1 MIFLLTAL
9 QESSTCVSNVPSR
22 MDEEEVQDMIDGAI
36 RRHNRNASIIS
47 IIIGW
52 VMLAAFMDGLLRLL
66 GLIPPFMGLDIN
78 LLPRIADLI

>member
-1 MIFLLTAL
+1 M
-9 QESSTCVSNVPSR
+9 S
-22 MDEEEVQDMIDGAI
+22 EEEVQDMIDGAI

-47 IIIGW
+47 IIVGW

-78 LLPRIADLI
+78 LLPRIAELI

>member
-1 MIFLLTAL
+1 
-9 QESSTCVSNVPSR
+9 
-22 MDEEEVQDMIDGAI
+22 MDPEEVQDMIDGAI

-52 VMLAAFMDGLLRLL
+52 IMLAAFMDGLLRLL
-66 GLIPPFMGLDIN
+66 GSIPPFMGLDIN

>member
-1 MIFLLTAL
+1 
-9 QESSTCVSNVPSR
+9 
-22 MDEEEVQDMIDGAI
+22 MDPEEVQDMIDGAI

-47 IIIGW
+47 IIVGW

>member
-1 MIFLLTAL
+1 
-9 QESSTCVSNVPSR
+9 
-22 MDEEEVQDMIDGAI
+22 MDPEEVQDMIDGAI

-52 VMLAAFMDGLLRLL
+52 IMLAAFMDGLLRLL

-78 LLPRIADLI
+78 LLPRIAELL